1 MPLSSGQLTQLKSD
15 AQTITDL
22 VNTLVADTVDPAALQ
37 AELDAANATIAKL
50 NDKITRMLAQVDA
63 ADTADTSGD
72 TARAAIRSIAA
83 E

>member
-15 AQTITDL
+15 AQAISDL

-37 AELDAANATIAKL
+37 AALDAANATITKL
-50 NDKITRMLAQVDA
+50 NDKIARMLAQVDA
-63 ADTADTSGD
+63 ADAADTTED
-72 TARAAIRSIAA
+72 AARASIRSIAA